1 MILISVFNP
10 VGKPTTTPSLLMFW
24 YSDISVLTIRSF
36 PPMFLVLL
44 YLVFFGFII
53 KLIFGGLLG
62 SPETKSTL
70 TQAYDGTS
78 WFSRPSMATAR
89 IQLSSAS
96 AGTSALTLGAGGNI
110 QNPVTN
116 ATEEFTG
123 ETTALN
129 LKTITDSWFMVL
141 ISYKRKE
148 D

>member
-1 MILISVFNP
+1 MNNARYDGMGFGTQTAGVCAGGYGTANISNVEEYNGTSWTNATAMASP
-10 VGKPTTTPSLLMFW
+10 QRIGGSVGTQT
-24 YSDISVLTIRSF
+24 D
-36 PPMFLVLL
+36 
-44 YLVFFGFII
+44 G
-53 KLIFGGLLG
+53 LIFGGLLG

-110 QNPVTN
+110 KNPVTN

-129 LKTITDSWFMVL
+129 LKTITDS
-141 ISYKRKE
+141 
-148 D
+148 